1 MIGLILELLKTS
13 DFYNVSEVVDI
24 AKGKHEYT
32 PKFKKIYKQQ
42 LRKKYKWKQGQSN

>member
-24 AKGKHEYT
+24 AKGKYEYT
-32 PKFKKIYKQQ
+32 DKVKKIYKQQ
-42 LRKKYKWKQGQSN
+42 LRMKWRK